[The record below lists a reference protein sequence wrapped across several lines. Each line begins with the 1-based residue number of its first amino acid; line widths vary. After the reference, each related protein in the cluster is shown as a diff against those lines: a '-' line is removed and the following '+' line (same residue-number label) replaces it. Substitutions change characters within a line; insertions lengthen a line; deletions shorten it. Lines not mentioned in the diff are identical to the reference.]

1 MKTTIDKM
9 IGSERE
15 AAEQKARF
23 DLREELKQLDDFRRE
38 NDLLKVSLNLST
50 RIQTE
55 DSTTRLLIR
64 TSSC

>member
-9 IGSERE
+9 IGGERE

-38 NDLLKVSLNLST
+38 NDLLKVSLNLRT